1 MYQSVLS
8 PRNRRRVQQ
17 VSTEEVNYLDRWPP
31 ANWLVKPLVK
41 GGVAGVAFER
51 IGKEERDEG
60 DTMRQAR
67 LPSAIAR

>member
-8 PRNRRRVQQ
+8 PRNRRGVRQ
-17 VSTEEVNYLDRWPP
+17 VSTEEVDYLDRWPR
-31 ANWLVKPLVK
+31 ANWSVKPLVK